1 MKLWYNFKQMI
12 YEYKNKGIV
21 WVDLENPTSDEV
33 KNIAERFGIDPMVA
47 GELLIPTVRSR
58 VDYYKDY
65 IYLILLF
72 PVSNS
77 STLDNHT
84 ERTQEVDFIIGK
96 KFIVTTR
103 YTTVDALLEFSKV
116 FEVHSILNKGNMSD
130 NAGYIFYYMVQFLYK
145 SLLNRLA
152 NIRDLLTDVENQIFA
167 GDERKMVQEI
177 SKIDRFLLNY
187 SECTSLHREV
197 LESFA
202 IVGKKFFGESFDY
215 YLHSIVGEYL
225 KVKTEMT
232 SIKDYLNELRDTN
245 NSLLTTKQNE
255 IMKVLTV
262 TNYIFLPLALI
273 AGLFNMNTETMPI
286 VGMPYDFYVILSIMI
301 ILMGAMFIY
310 FKWKKWL

>member
-1 MKLWYNFKQMI
+1 MI
-12 YEYKNKGIV
+12 YEYKHKSIT
-21 WVDLENPTSDEV
+21 WIDLENPTPEEV
-33 KNIAERFGIDPMVA
+33 KSISERFDVDPMVA
-47 GELLIPTVRSR
+47 GELLTPTLRSR

-72 PVSNS
+72 PISNS

-84 ERTQEVDFIIGK
+84 EKTQEIDFIVGK
-96 KFIVTTR
+96 KFIITTR
-103 YTTVDALLEFSKV
+103 YSTVDALLEFSRV
-116 FEVHSILNKGNMSD
+116 FEVNSILNKGNMSQH
-130 NAGYIFYYMVQFLYK
+130 AGYIFYYMIQFLYK

-152 NIRDLLTDVENQIFA
+152 NIKDLLTDVENQIFA
-167 GDERKMVQEI
+167 GDERRMVQEI
-177 SKIDRFLLNY
+177 SKLDRFLLNY

-202 IVGKKFFGESFDY
+202 NVGQKFFDSDFDY
-215 YLHSIVGEYL
+215 YLHNIVGEYL
-225 KVKTEMT
+225 KVKNEMT
-232 SIKDYLNELRDTN
+232 STKEYLHELRETN

-273 AGLFNMNTETMPI
+273 AGLFNMNTTSMPI
-286 VGMPYDFYVILSIMI
+286 VGHPYDFYIILGIMI
-301 ILMGAMFIY
+301 GLMGAMFVY